1 MLATI
6 KKGVED
12 KTGDAGIVRGYRGG
26 YLPLRR
32 REVEQGL
39 RSGEVLGVVATSAL
53 ELGIDIGH
61 LDVAVLAGYPGHHR
75 VACGSRRAAR
85 GGAAGQ
91 SAAVL
96 VATSSPMD
104 QYLAAHPDYLFG
116 ASPEH
121 ARINPENPFI
131 LVNHLKCAAFELPF
145 GGGGGLRRRRAGASG
160 RARGGGRCSTGRA
173 SSFHWTLGDLSRPTT
188 SRSARSPPTTSW

>member
-1 MLATI
+1 M
-6 KKGVED
+6 
-12 KTGDAGIVRGYRGG
+12 VRGYRGG

-39 RSGEVLGVVATSAL
+39 RSGEVKGVVTTSAL

-61 LDVAVLAGYPGHHR
+61 LDVAVLAGYPGTIASMWQQAGR
-75 VACGSRRAAR
+75 AGRRSGGSL
-85 GGAAGQ
+85 
-91 SAAVL
+91 AVM

-116 ASPEH
+116 APPEH

-131 LVNHLKCAAFELPF
+131 LVNHLKCGAFELPF
-145 GGGGGLRRRRAGASG
+145 AAGELFGGDVAPHLDALEQEGLLHRAAGK
-160 RARGGGRCSTGRA
+160 
-173 SSFHWTLGDLSRPTT
+173 FHWTSETYPADHLSLRTVTSTT
-188 SRSARSPPTTSW
+188 SS